1 MKKWRFMLAY
11 SSETKIYS
19 NFHNEIFVPST
30 CCNIC
35 DIAFLRCPFQRMRF
49 IPKNQSNH
57 AKTFFSS
64 VQLALRTAS
73 NSRRLISGSS
83 RRAASAVGSE
93 GLPFPLGCPERL
105 GERVVSRRAFSFK
118 QRSGYLRIIPFT

>member
-64 VQLALRTAS
+64 VQLFGFFNGFAHGFQLAAVD
-73 NSRRLISGSS
+73 LWQFPEGSLS
-83 RRAASAVGSE
+83 
-93 GLPFPLGCPERL
+93 C
-105 GERVVSRRAFSFK
+105 
-118 QRSGYLRIIPFT
+118 RI